1 MANKKNVETNKK
13 NTEIKNKKSNEI
25 EQKKP
30 TQKKKRRL
38 HSHLKVNIP
47 LFQSLM
53 MILPSLAKHAAAE
66 SIDNSSDAADQ
77 VTANNVTEKDV
88 TDDHSKADSSAVAL
102 QEAQTS
108 DSDVNSTLSAS
119 HAAHGSSSHLVP
131 SHHLSTLSHPQ
142 VHYIPSVS
150 MPTIS
155 SGSNGQPTHS
165 NAPTTPALPV
175 TFMPEVIKG
184 TYGELHVDAN
194 GQYTFVLNPN
204 SPQYILLN
212 QHQPGTDHFALHLS
226 NGSSIIVQIPV
237 TGKQDT
243 PSISGDL
250 TGVVTEDHNIDSQ
263 GLLHANGKIDVID
276 PDQNES
282 SVTPEVISGKYGSL
296 TIDADGH
303 WQYQVDNSLS
313 NVQALT
319 AATSL
324 HESFTIHTKDGTP
337 QTIDMTIGGNDDN
350 AVITGVD
357 AGTLTEDLTTQV
369 QGQLSVTDS
378 DLGEDHF
385 QASQVTSNFGTLSI
399 TKDGAWTYNL
409 DNNNPVV
416 QRLGQGS
423 TATDIVTVHSADGTA
438 HQVTVTI
445 NGTNDH
451 AVITSST
458 ANSPSS
464 FFAIGTSNGS
474 SQVTEDKNLTVSGQ
488 LNITDIDSKEA
499 HFSNSD
505 LKGTLGTL
513 HLKDN
518 GDWTYDLDNKNPQVQ
533 ALGQGS
539 ATTDII
545 TIHSA
550 DGTPHQI
557 AITVN
562 GTNDKA
568 VISGTSAGVV
578 TEESQLQTSGTLA
591 VTDVDT
597 GEAHFATS
605 STGSTDIAGSFGML
619 HLTDSGAWTYV
630 LDNKNP
636 NVQALG
642 KGATATDTIT
652 VHSADGTPHQVTI
665 TVNGTNDTATVSS
678 ATVAIDETDKAV
690 TTSGTLTSTDV
701 DNPDNTFTPD
711 SISGTNGD
719 LTIDTTGHWVFTANS
734 AFNQLN
740 VGDKVEET
748 FTVSSV
754 DGTPS
759 TIKVTINGTNDT
771 ATVSSATVAID
782 ETDKAVTT
790 SGTLTSIDVDN
801 PDNAFTPDSI
811 VGSNGDLTIDA
822 NGHWVFTANSAF
834 NQLNVGDKV
843 EETFTVSSIDGT
855 PSTIKI
861 TINGTNDKAVISGTS
876 AGAVT
881 EESQLQTSGSLTVTD
896 VDAGQ
901 AHFSNTDIAGTL
913 GTLHL
918 TNSGTW
924 TYDLDNTNPTVQAL
938 GKGTTATDT
947 ITVHSA
953 DGTPHQITIT
963 VNGTN
968 DKAIIGGTNSGAVT
982 EESQLQTS
990 GTLTVTDVDTGEAHF
1005 SNTDIAGTLGTLH
1018 LTDNG
1023 TWTYDLDN
1031 TNPQV
1036 QALGKGATATDT
1048 ITVHSADG
1056 TPHQVTITVNGTNDT
1071 AVIGGTSAGAVT
1083 EETQLQTSGTLTVTD
1098 TDTGEAHFAN
1108 TDIQGTL
1115 GTLHLTDNGAWT
1127 YDLDNTNP
1135 AVQALGNGATATD
1148 TITVHSADGT
1158 PHQVTITVNG
1168 TNDNAVVG
1176 GVDTASV
1183 TEKAAGDN
1191 MSPDHAQSG
1200 MATLRVSTLN
1210 ANGHLSVI
1218 DPDSGQ
1224 SGFADNN
1231 VGYNYHGT
1239 YGDLILNPNGDWDY
1253 YADAGSLSHIGGRPT
1268 TRGSAIDKLGEG
1280 ETLTDTITVH
1290 TKDGTPHNIVITI
1303 NGSNDRPYCSSEVQL
1318 NAGTED
1324 TRQTITA
1331 AQLLQNSIDVDKNDS
1346 GLLTVANLHP
1356 DHGSILDNQ
1365 NGTYT
1370 FTPEKDYNGKV
1381 HFTYD
1386 VKDAHGGVTHTGAT
1400 SSLSAVADKAVISGS
1415 DTGTIIEDHNVG
1427 HSSLQPVVA
1436 SGLLSVTDPDAG
1448 QDHFQVNLL
1457 LGEQAIHD
1465 PFGGFLRI
1473 TPSGAWGYEVANSRL
1488 QSLAEGE
1495 VEKVVYRVYS
1505 ADHTAHDITITVT
1518 GTNDQ
1523 PTITATTLAH
1533 GTEDTHYQI
1542 QASQFGFSDIDTG
1555 DTLHSI
1561 AITDL
1566 PSATQ
1571 GKFVLDGHDVTTG
1584 QHIPTADISK
1594 LQFVP
1599 AQDFNGDVQFK
1610 YTVNDGHTDS
1620 AEATNTLHIDAVG
1633 DKAVISGVDT
1643 GDVYENRNPDM
1654 SPDFAQSG
1662 MAHLTNSMIHVE
1674 GQLTIIDPDTGENS
1688 FDSKG
1693 IGYTYHGKYGHLILN
1708 TDGKWFYGVATGT
1721 ADVNGGL
1728 TTNVGSTI
1736 DQLGANETLTDTITI
1751 QSKDGTTHDIVI
1763 TIHGDND
1770 RPYCSSEVQLN
1781 SGKEDLAQTITAT
1794 ELLANTIDVDS
1805 NDLGKLTVANLHAD
1819 HGSILD
1825 NQDGTYTFTPTKDY
1839 NGPIHFSYDVT
1850 DAHGGTTHTGAS
1862 TTLTATPDG
1871 AIISEVTTDHVT
1883 EDGSHSSHNAG
1894 VTTELANG
1902 RLQVVDPDSGENK
1915 FQYSQFGE
1923 SAVHDPFGGMLR
1935 IDSMGNWGYSVN
1947 NAKLQHL
1954 AQGQTET
1961 VIYRVH
1967 SYDGTA
1973 YELHIDVVG
1982 TNDAPTV
1989 TQVALSNGTE
1999 DTHYQMQA
2007 SQFGFTD
2014 VDSGD
2019 TLHSVAITDLP
2030 TATQGKFVL
2039 DGHDVTAGQ
2048 HIPTADISKLQFVP
2062 AQDFNGDVQF
2072 KYTVNDGHD
2081 DSQEATNTLHID
2093 AVGDTAVITG
2103 TTTGDVDE
2111 GHGTYHDR
2119 SPNYAQLG
2127 MAKLTNDPLYTDGK
2141 LEIIDPDTGE
2151 AQFDTKGIG
2160 YSYHG
2165 TYGQLILNADG
2176 NWHYKVTV
2184 GSNQQN
2190 VATKI
2195 DQLGDGQELTDT
2207 ITIYSKDGTAQDI
2220 VITIHGDNDRPYISS
2235 EVTLSTG
2242 TEDTALTFTK
2252 ADLLANTVD
2261 VDAND
2266 AGKLSIENLLVD
2278 HGSVVDN
2285 KDGTYTFTPT
2295 KDYNG
2300 QVHFSYDVTDAHGG
2314 TTHTGA
2320 NTSLAAVNDAATFA
2334 GDSSSIKEDTNI
2346 HHNAHITGSATIPDA
2361 LSCHGHL
2368 IVSDADGHGEA
2379 ALDLKGQ
2386 PKISL
2391 DGTYGHFDITST
2403 GTWVYKAD
2411 NKSTPIQDLDNGQTL
2426 TDSIEVTSKD
2436 GTKHS
2441 ITVTINGTTD
2451 VPTLHSLS
2459 DSGVQHSGPVEGNL
2473 LTGSGT
2479 DQGLSGAATDTD
2491 SNAHLVLQDIQIKD
2505 PVSGYVAVRP
2515 GQPHT
2520 MAGIGTLAIEANG
2533 HYTFTPEAGFTG
2545 KVPSMV
2551 YRVGDDGG
2559 NPIGDSS
2566 QNSLSIEVPPPLQ
2579 HAPTVTGQTVSTNED
2594 ITRTFTTSEFG
2605 YSDQDGDA
2613 LQFVTI
2619 SSLPSHGLLLLNG
2632 NAVTANQQI
2641 SKADLDAGHL
2651 TFTPSNNENGA
2662 NYAQFTFT
2670 ANDGHKNSAS
2680 ATMVVDVNAVN
2691 DAPIVGSSFISSLE
2705 DKPHAFTTADFKYS
2719 DIDGDALNHIT
2730 ITNVAH
2736 GVLSLN
2742 GTTVNVGDNVS
2753 ASDVSSL
2760 IFTPTHN
2767 YFSSGVSGLGAVQFT
2782 ANDGHLDSKEGSILI
2797 NIASVADPAT
2807 FSGDST
2813 GVAKEDITLQ
2823 ASGTLTASDPDGTAG
2838 FTAVQG
2844 GAGIAGSK
2852 GYGHAHIDVNGHWT
2866 YDLDNNHPIVQQLG
2880 EGQTDTETI
2889 TVQSA
2894 DGTHHDIVVTITGT
2908 NDAPIL
2914 GVNQTSSTTGT
2925 LTETDVDVTDSHTF
2939 SVVSSAGQ
2947 FGSLSVDPNTGDYVY
2962 TPNTSI
2968 TGMSYS
2974 SATNSYHG
2982 VDVFEVKVSDGHTED
2997 SKFITFDASGH
3008 VTMSPTGG
3016 LVISTTVPQQP
3027 TVTTTL
3033 PTMQMVTNVAP
3044 ANSVT
3049 LDLASTSDSGS
3060 SNTDNLTN
3068 DTTPT
3073 ITGHTDIPFSK
3084 VTIYDG
3090 STPVGH
3096 AVSDASG
3103 QYNVVVSCL
3112 PNGDHN
3118 LSAKALAPSSTLPAT
3133 SPALSVHVDTDIAPL
3148 QVSLTHDTG
3157 RSTSDLITSDG
3168 ALTISGQ
3175 ETGATIE
3182 YSVDGGH
3189 TWSNTF
3195 TPQTGSNTVEVRQTD
3210 TAGNISTS
3218 SSLTFTLDNTA
3229 TAPSV
3234 SLTSDSGGSSSDK
3247 LTNVGD
3253 LNIGGIEQGA
3263 TVEYS
3268 IDNGVHW
3275 STQFTPAEGQNNVQV
3290 RQTDVAGNVSPSTSL
3305 SYTLDTQ
3312 IDIRVNSAHADQHG
3326 QGMMVQVYLPK
3337 DSEVTLLEITSD
3349 GGGAPLLVDLKTV
3362 QRQGTGTSVSHPDHQ
3377 YQEFVG
3383 IDLSSLPDGNLSIRV
3398 AGTDTAGNTVTAQSS
3413 ASSNYVLD
3421 TTASAS
3427 DDSNTAIEDS
3437 TIPVSGNL
3445 LSNDADAATVTTTG
3459 DIQGTYGLFHLNKD
3473 GSYTYTLDNQ
3483 LSTIQQL
3490 NSTSTPLVD
3499 SITYTA
3505 SDSHGNLTT
3514 AHLAISIQG
3523 TDDNHPPAVTG
3534 QTLSTNEDN
3543 SKTFTTS
3550 EFGYSDQDGDA
3561 LQFVTI
3567 NSIPSHGLLLL
3578 NGKAVIANQQ
3588 ISKAELDAGHLTFTP
3603 INNENAANYAQFT
3616 FTANDGHQN
3625 SASAT
3630 MILNVNAVND
3640 APIVGSSFISSLED
3654 KPHAFT
3660 AADFKYSD
3668 IDGDAL
3674 NHITITNVAH
3684 GVLTLNGATVNVGD
3698 DVSASD
3704 ISSLIF
3710 TPTHNYF
3717 SSNTNGLGAVQFTA
3731 NDGHIDSKEGS
3742 IFINIADVADPAT
3755 FGGDSTG
3762 AAQEDTTLQ
3771 ASGTLTASDPDGTAG
3786 FIAVQGGVG
3795 IVGSKGYGHA
3805 HIDSNGHWTYD
3816 LYNKHP
3822 IVQQL
3827 GQGQT
3832 DTETITIQSAD
3843 GTQHDIVITITG
3855 TNDLPTV
3862 SEKPQAGHIIGQH
3875 SVDED
3880 SNLNPAGQ
3888 LIINDVDGDTTSV
3901 ALDPTH
3907 SAAYGHVVFDAHSG
3921 TWVYHL
3927 DNSNPTVNALN
3938 DNDTLHDKFTL
3949 LVDDGHGQKVPQEIT
3964 MTINGHTDPVPYAPP
3979 TISVTVD
3986 TRNAHH
3992 VTAGITPSTLQ
4003 AYAHSIR
4010 AHATTVSG
4018 SHEIKGHGHSDIII
4032 VSGRLHEEAELE
4044 GGNDILFLGGRLTD
4058 KEIEGGHGSDTLI
4071 LGAYN
4076 RNNAPRLH
4084 DHGEKISDGR
4094 EEMELESIENII
4106 LGDGT
4111 VLKGHL
4117 PANFPLVT
4125 HDHYEV
4131 PVNIQAHLSSG
4142 DESVSSIRLTHLQQ
4156 GLTLQSNGH
4165 NINANHDGSYTVPA
4179 NGHLVVVSDHPMNN
4193 GHHYFETEV
4202 TTHNSVTGVTA
4213 VTTEDLQGHLQS
4225 HLNPPPPP
4233 PPPVQ
4238 HDEPD
4243 SPLTFEASV
4252 TIVDDSNTQNEQQHV
4267 GVTDSQHHDVSHHG
4281 AAAYLDALG
4290 ITPDATST
4298 TVHEQPAD
4306 MDIVLAQV
4314 DHPDATTHDQAHL
4327 DMSDALEHH
4336 DANVNHNQ
4344 DDEHHHH
4351 NDVDGLPDIDPNS

>member
-1 MANKKNVETNKK
+1 MANKKNVEANKK
-13 NTEIKNKKSNEI
+13 NTEIKNKKSNKL

-88 TDDHSKADSSAVAL
+88 TDDHNKADSSAVAL

-108 DSDVNSTLSAS
+108 DNDVNSTLSAS
-119 HAAHGSSSHLVP
+119 HAARGSSSHLVP

-357 AGTLTEDLTTQV
+357 VGTLTEDLTTQV

-438 HQVTVTI
+438 HQVMVTI

-474 SQVTEDKNLTVSGQ
+474 SQVTEDKDLTVSGQ

-578 TEESQLQTSGTLA
+578 TEESQLQTSGILT

-597 GEAHFATS
+597 GEAHFS
-605 STGSTDIAGSFGML
+605 NTDIVGSFGTL
-619 HLTDSGAWTYV
+619 HLTDTGSWTYD
-630 LDNKNP
+630 LDNTNP

-719 LTIDTTGHWVFTANS
+719 LTIDANGHWMFTANS

-754 DGTPS
+754 DGTAS
-759 TIKVTINGTNDT
+759 TIKV
-771 ATVSSATVAID
+771 
-782 ETDKAVTT
+782 
-790 SGTLTSIDVDN
+790 
-801 PDNAFTPDSI
+801 
-811 VGSNGDLTIDA
+811 
-822 NGHWVFTANSAF
+822 
-834 NQLNVGDKV
+834 
-843 EETFTVSSIDGT
+843 
-855 PSTIKI
+855 
-861 TINGTNDKAVISGTS
+861 TINGTNDKAVISGTT

-947 ITVHSA
+947 ITVHSADGTPHQITITVNGTNDKAIIGGTNSGAVTEESQLQTSGTLTVTDVDTGEAHFSNADIAGTLGTLHLTDTGTWTYDLDNTNPQVQALGKGATATDTITVNSA

-1083 EETQLQTSGTLTVTD
+1083 EETQLQTTGTLTITD
-1098 TDTGEAHFAN
+1098 TDSGEAHFAN
-1108 TDIQGTL
+1108 TDIQGSL

-1148 TITVHSADGT
+1148 TITVHSVDGT
-1158 PHQVTITVNG
+1158 PHQITITVNG
-1168 TNDNAVVG
+1168 TNDAAVVG

-1239 YGDLILNPNGDWDY
+1239 YGDLILNPNGDWNY
-1253 YADAGSLSHIGGRPT
+1253 YADAGSLTHIGGRPT

-1533 GTEDTHYQI
+1533 GTEDTHYQM
-1542 QASQFGFSDIDTG
+1542 QSSQFGFNDIDTG

-1566 PSATQ
+1566 PPATQ
-1571 GKFVLDGHDVTTG
+1571 GKFVLDGHDVTAG

-1620 AEATNTLHIDAVG
+1620 AEATNTFHIDAVG

-1693 IGYTYHGKYGHLILN
+1693 IGYTYHGNYGHLILN

-1805 NDLGKLTVANLHAD
+1805 NDLGKLT
-1819 HGSILD
+1819 
-1825 NQDGTYTFTPTKDY
+1825 
-1839 NGPIHFSYDVT
+1839 
-1850 DAHGGTTHTGAS
+1850 
-1862 TTLTATPDG
+1862 
-1871 AIISEVTTDHVT
+1871 
-1883 EDGSHSSHNAG
+1883 
-1894 VTTELANG
+1894 
-1902 RLQVVDPDSGENK
+1902 
-1915 FQYSQFGE
+1915 
-1923 SAVHDPFGGMLR
+1923 
-1935 IDSMGNWGYSVN
+1935 
-1947 NAKLQHL
+1947 
-1954 AQGQTET
+1954 
-1961 VIYRVH
+1961 
-1967 SYDGTA
+1967 
-1973 YELHIDVVG
+1973 
-1982 TNDAPTV
+1982 
-1989 TQVALSNGTE
+1989 
-1999 DTHYQMQA
+1999 
-2007 SQFGFTD
+2007 
-2014 VDSGD
+2014 
-2019 TLHSVAITDLP
+2019 
-2030 TATQGKFVL
+2030 
-2039 DGHDVTAGQ
+2039 
-2048 HIPTADISKLQFVP
+2048 
-2062 AQDFNGDVQF
+2062 
-2072 KYTVNDGHD
+2072 
-2081 DSQEATNTLHID
+2081 
-2093 AVGDTAVITG
+2093 
-2103 TTTGDVDE
+2103 
-2111 GHGTYHDR
+2111 
-2119 SPNYAQLG
+2119 
-2127 MAKLTNDPLYTDGK
+2127 
-2141 LEIIDPDTGE
+2141 
-2151 AQFDTKGIG
+2151 
-2160 YSYHG
+2160 
-2165 TYGQLILNADG
+2165 
-2176 NWHYKVTV
+2176 
-2184 GSNQQN
+2184 
-2190 VATKI
+2190 
-2195 DQLGDGQELTDT
+2195 
-2207 ITIYSKDGTAQDI
+2207 
-2220 VITIHGDNDRPYISS
+2220 
-2235 EVTLSTG
+2235 
-2242 TEDTALTFTK
+2242 
-2252 ADLLANTVD
+2252 
-2261 VDAND
+2261 
-2266 AGKLSIENLLVD
+2266 
-2278 HGSVVDN
+2278 
-2285 KDGTYTFTPT
+2285 
-2295 KDYNG
+2295 
-2300 QVHFSYDVTDAHGG
+2300 
-2314 TTHTGA
+2314 
-2320 NTSLAAVNDAATFA
+2320 
-2334 GDSSSIKEDTNI
+2334 
-2346 HHNAHITGSATIPDA
+2346 
-2361 LSCHGHL
+2361 
-2368 IVSDADGHGEA
+2368 
-2379 ALDLKGQ
+2379 
-2386 PKISL
+2386 
-2391 DGTYGHFDITST
+2391 
-2403 GTWVYKAD
+2403 
-2411 NKSTPIQDLDNGQTL
+2411 
-2426 TDSIEVTSKD
+2426 
-2436 GTKHS
+2436 
-2441 ITVTINGTTD
+2441 
-2451 VPTLHSLS
+2451 
-2459 DSGVQHSGPVEGNL
+2459 
-2473 LTGSGT
+2473 
-2479 DQGLSGAATDTD
+2479 
-2491 SNAHLVLQDIQIKD
+2491 
-2505 PVSGYVAVRP
+2505 
-2515 GQPHT
+2515 
-2520 MAGIGTLAIEANG
+2520 
-2533 HYTFTPEAGFTG
+2533 
-2545 KVPSMV
+2545 
-2551 YRVGDDGG
+2551 
-2559 NPIGDSS
+2559 
-2566 QNSLSIEVPPPLQ
+2566 
-2579 HAPTVTGQTVSTNED
+2579 
-2594 ITRTFTTSEFG
+2594 
-2605 YSDQDGDA
+2605 
-2613 LQFVTI
+2613 
-2619 SSLPSHGLLLLNG
+2619 
-2632 NAVTANQQI
+2632 
-2641 SKADLDAGHL
+2641 
-2651 TFTPSNNENGA
+2651 
-2662 NYAQFTFT
+2662 
-2670 ANDGHKNSAS
+2670 
-2680 ATMVVDVNAVN
+2680 
-2691 DAPIVGSSFISSLE
+2691 
-2705 DKPHAFTTADFKYS
+2705 
-2719 DIDGDALNHIT
+2719 
-2730 ITNVAH
+2730 
-2736 GVLSLN
+2736 
-2742 GTTVNVGDNVS
+2742 
-2753 ASDVSSL
+2753 
-2760 IFTPTHN
+2760 
-2767 YFSSGVSGLGAVQFT
+2767 
-2782 ANDGHLDSKEGSILI
+2782 
-2797 NIASVADPAT
+2797 
-2807 FSGDST
+2807 
-2813 GVAKEDITLQ
+2813 
-2823 ASGTLTASDPDGTAG
+2823 
-2838 FTAVQG
+2838 
-2844 GAGIAGSK
+2844 
-2852 GYGHAHIDVNGHWT
+2852 
-2866 YDLDNNHPIVQQLG
+2866 
-2880 EGQTDTETI
+2880 
-2889 TVQSA
+2889 
-2894 DGTHHDIVVTITGT
+2894 
-2908 NDAPIL
+2908 
-2914 GVNQTSSTTGT
+2914 
-2925 LTETDVDVTDSHTF
+2925 
-2939 SVVSSAGQ
+2939 
-2947 FGSLSVDPNTGDYVY
+2947 
-2962 TPNTSI
+2962 
-2968 TGMSYS
+2968 
-2974 SATNSYHG
+2974 
-2982 VDVFEVKVSDGHTED
+2982 
-2997 SKFITFDASGH
+2997 
-3008 VTMSPTGG
+3008 
-3016 LVISTTVPQQP
+3016 
-3027 TVTTTL
+3027 
-3033 PTMQMVTNVAP
+3033 
-3044 ANSVT
+3044 
-3049 LDLASTSDSGS
+3049 
-3060 SNTDNLTN
+3060 
-3068 DTTPT
+3068 
-3073 ITGHTDIPFSK
+3073 
-3084 VTIYDG
+3084 
-3090 STPVGH
+3090 
-3096 AVSDASG
+3096 
-3103 QYNVVVSCL
+3103 
-3112 PNGDHN
+3112 
-3118 LSAKALAPSSTLPAT
+3118 
-3133 SPALSVHVDTDIAPL
+3133 
-3148 QVSLTHDTG
+3148 
-3157 RSTSDLITSDG
+3157 
-3168 ALTISGQ
+3168 
-3175 ETGATIE
+3175 
-3182 YSVDGGH
+3182 
-3189 TWSNTF
+3189 
-3195 TPQTGSNTVEVRQTD
+3195 
-3210 TAGNISTS
+3210 
-3218 SSLTFTLDNTA
+3218 
-3229 TAPSV
+3229 
-3234 SLTSDSGGSSSDK
+3234 
-3247 LTNVGD
+3247 
-3253 LNIGGIEQGA
+3253 
-3263 TVEYS
+3263 
-3268 IDNGVHW
+3268 
-3275 STQFTPAEGQNNVQV
+3275 
-3290 RQTDVAGNVSPSTSL
+3290 
-3305 SYTLDTQ
+3305 
-3312 IDIRVNSAHADQHG
+3312 
-3326 QGMMVQVYLPK
+3326 
-3337 DSEVTLLEITSD
+3337 
-3349 GGGAPLLVDLKTV
+3349 
-3362 QRQGTGTSVSHPDHQ
+3362 
-3377 YQEFVG
+3377 
-3383 IDLSSLPDGNLSIRV
+3383 
-3398 AGTDTAGNTVTAQSS
+3398 
-3413 ASSNYVLD
+3413 
-3421 TTASAS
+3421 
-3427 DDSNTAIEDS
+3427 
-3437 TIPVSGNL
+3437 
-3445 LSNDADAATVTTTG
+3445 
-3459 DIQGTYGLFHLNKD
+3459 
-3473 GSYTYTLDNQ
+3473 
-3483 LSTIQQL
+3483 
-3490 NSTSTPLVD
+3490 
-3499 SITYTA
+3499 
-3505 SDSHGNLTT
+3505 
-3514 AHLAISIQG
+3514 
-3523 TDDNHPPAVTG
+3523 
-3534 QTLSTNEDN
+3534 
-3543 SKTFTTS
+3543 
-3550 EFGYSDQDGDA
+3550 
-3561 LQFVTI
+3561 
-3567 NSIPSHGLLLL
+3567 
-3578 NGKAVIANQQ
+3578 
-3588 ISKAELDAGHLTFTP
+3588 
-3603 INNENAANYAQFT
+3603 
-3616 FTANDGHQN
+3616 
-3625 SASAT
+3625 
-3630 MILNVNAVND
+3630 
-3640 APIVGSSFISSLED
+3640 
-3654 KPHAFT
+3654 
-3660 AADFKYSD
+3660 
-3668 IDGDAL
+3668 
-3674 NHITITNVAH
+3674 
-3684 GVLTLNGATVNVGD
+3684 
-3698 DVSASD
+3698 
-3704 ISSLIF
+3704 
-3710 TPTHNYF
+3710 
-3717 SSNTNGLGAVQFTA
+3717 
-3731 NDGHIDSKEGS
+3731 
-3742 IFINIADVADPAT
+3742 
-3755 FGGDSTG
+3755 
-3762 AAQEDTTLQ
+3762 
-3771 ASGTLTASDPDGTAG
+3771 
-3786 FIAVQGGVG
+3786 
-3795 IVGSKGYGHA
+3795 
-3805 HIDSNGHWTYD
+3805 
-3816 LYNKHP
+3816 
-3822 IVQQL
+3822 
-3827 GQGQT
+3827 
-3832 DTETITIQSAD
+3832 
-3843 GTQHDIVITITG
+3843 
-3855 TNDLPTV
+3855 
-3862 SEKPQAGHIIGQH
+3862 
-3875 SVDED
+3875 
-3880 SNLNPAGQ
+3880 
-3888 LIINDVDGDTTSV
+3888 
-3901 ALDPTH
+3901 
-3907 SAAYGHVVFDAHSG
+3907 
-3921 TWVYHL
+3921 
-3927 DNSNPTVNALN
+3927 
-3938 DNDTLHDKFTL
+3938 
-3949 LVDDGHGQKVPQEIT
+3949 
-3964 MTINGHTDPVPYAPP
+3964 
-3979 TISVTVD
+3979 
-3986 TRNAHH
+3986 
-3992 VTAGITPSTLQ
+3992 
-4003 AYAHSIR
+4003 
-4010 AHATTVSG
+4010 
-4018 SHEIKGHGHSDIII
+4018 
-4032 VSGRLHEEAELE
+4032 
-4044 GGNDILFLGGRLTD
+4044 
-4058 KEIEGGHGSDTLI
+4058 
-4071 LGAYN
+4071 
-4076 RNNAPRLH
+4076 
-4084 DHGEKISDGR
+4084 
-4094 EEMELESIENII
+4094 
-4106 LGDGT
+4106 
-4111 VLKGHL
+4111 
-4117 PANFPLVT
+4117 
-4125 HDHYEV
+4125 
-4131 PVNIQAHLSSG
+4131 
-4142 DESVSSIRLTHLQQ
+4142 
-4156 GLTLQSNGH
+4156 
-4165 NINANHDGSYTVPA
+4165 
-4179 NGHLVVVSDHPMNN
+4179 
-4193 GHHYFETEV
+4193 
-4202 TTHNSVTGVTA
+4202 
-4213 VTTEDLQGHLQS
+4213 
-4225 HLNPPPPP
+4225 
-4233 PPPVQ
+4233 
-4238 HDEPD
+4238 
-4243 SPLTFEASV
+4243 
-4252 TIVDDSNTQNEQQHV
+4252 
-4267 GVTDSQHHDVSHHG
+4267 
-4281 AAAYLDALG
+4281 
-4290 ITPDATST
+4290 
-4298 TVHEQPAD
+4298 
-4306 MDIVLAQV
+4306 
-4314 DHPDATTHDQAHL
+4314 
-4327 DMSDALEHH
+4327 
-4336 DANVNHNQ
+4336 
-4344 DDEHHHH
+4344 
-4351 NDVDGLPDIDPNS
+4351 

>member
-1 MANKKNVETNKK
+1 MANKKNVEANKK
-13 NTEIKNKKSNEI
+13 NTEIKNKKSNKL

-88 TDDHSKADSSAVAL
+88 TGDHNKADSSAVAL

-155 SGSNGQPTHS
+155 SGSNGQPIHS

-399 TKDGAWTYNL
+399 TKDGAWTYSL

-438 HQVTVTI
+438 HQVMVTI

-474 SQVTEDKNLTVSGQ
+474 SQVTEDKDLTVSGQ

-568 VISGTSAGVV
+568 VISGTSAGAV
-578 TEESQLQTSGTLA
+578 TEESQLQTSGILT

-605 STGSTDIAGSFGML
+605 STGSTDIAGSFGTL
-619 HLTDSGAWTYV
+619 HLTDTGSWTYD
-630 LDNKNP
+630 LDNTNP
-636 NVQALG
+636 TVQALG
-642 KGATATDTIT
+642 KGSTATDTIT

-665 TVNGTNDTATVSS
+665 TVNGTNDAATVSS
-678 ATVAIDETDKAV
+678 ATVAIYETDKAV

-711 SISGTNGD
+711 SLTGT
-719 LTIDTTGHWVFTANS
+719 
-734 AFNQLN
+734 
-740 VGDKVEET
+740 
-748 FTVSSV
+748 
-754 DGTPS
+754 
-759 TIKVTINGTNDT
+759 
-771 ATVSSATVAID
+771 
-782 ETDKAVTT
+782 
-790 SGTLTSIDVDN
+790 
-801 PDNAFTPDSI
+801 
-811 VGSNGDLTIDA
+811 NGDLTIDA
-822 NGHWVFTANSAF
+822 NGHWTFTANSAF

-1018 LTDNG
+1018 LTDTG

-1031 TNPQV
+1031 TNPQVQALGKGATATDTITVNSADGTPHQITITVNGTNDKAIFGGTNSGAVTEESQLQTSGTLTVTDVDTGEAHFSNTDIVGNMGTLHLTDSGSWTYALDNTNPNV

-1071 AVIGGTSAGAVT
+1071 AVIGGASAGAVT
-1083 EETQLQTSGTLTVTD
+1083 EETQLQTTGTLTITD
-1098 TDTGEAHFAN
+1098 TDSGEAHFAN
-1108 TDIQGTL
+1108 TDIQGSL

-1191 MSPDHAQSG
+1191 MSPDHAQPG

-1210 ANGHLSVI
+1210 ANGHLSVV

-1224 SGFADNN
+1224 SGFADN

-1239 YGDLILNPNGDWDY
+1239 YGDLILNPNGDWNY
-1253 YADAGSLSHIGGRPT
+1253 FADAGSLSHIGGRPT

-1533 GTEDTHYQI
+1533 GTEDTHYQM
-1542 QASQFGFSDIDTG
+1542 QSSQFGFSDIDTG

-1566 PSATQ
+1566 PPATQ
-1571 GKFVLDGHDVTTG
+1571 GKFVLDGHDVTAG

-1610 YTVNDGHTDS
+1610 YTVNDGHVDS
-1620 AEATNTLHIDAVG
+1620 QEATNTFHIDAVG

-1693 IGYTYHGKYGHLILN
+1693 IGYTYHGNYGHLILN

-1794 ELLANTIDVDS
+1794 ELLANTIDVDA
-1805 NDLGKLTVANLHAD
+1805 NDAGKLSIENLLVD
-1819 HGSILD
+1819 HGSVVD
-1825 NQDGTYTFTPTKDY
+1825 NKDGTYTFTPTKDY
-1839 NGPIHFSYDVT
+1839 NGQVHFSYDVT

-1947 NAKLQHL
+1947 NANLQHL

-2030 TATQGKFVL
+2030 PATQGKFVL

-2190 VATKI
+2190 IATKI

-2320 NTSLAAVNDAATFA
+2320 ITTLAAVNDAATFA

-2411 NKSTPIQDLDNGQTL
+2411 NKSTQIQDLDNGQTL

-2451 VPTLHSLS
+2451 DPVLHSLS

-2566 QNSLSIEVPPPLQ
+2566 QNSLSIEVTPPLQ

-2594 ITRTFTTSEFG
+2594 ITRTITTSEFG

-2742 GTTVNVGDNVS
+2742 GATVNVGDDVS

-2782 ANDGHLDSKEGSILI
+2782 ANDGQADSKEGSIFI
-2797 NIASVADPAT
+2797 NIANAADPAT
-2807 FSGDST
+2807 FGGDST
-2813 GVAKEDITLQ
+2813 GVAQEDMTLQ
-2823 ASGTLTASDPDGTAG
+2823 ASGTLTSSDPDGTTG
-2838 FTAVQG
+2838 FIAVQG
-2844 GAGIAGSK
+2844 GAGIVGSK
-2852 GYGHAHIDVNGHWT
+2852 GYGHAHIDSNGHWT
-2866 YDLDNNHPIVQQLG
+2866 YDLYNKHPIVQQLG

-2914 GVNQTSSTTGT
+2914 GVNQTSSTAGT

-2939 SVVSSAGQ
+2939 SIVSSTGQ

-2968 TGMSYS
+2968 TGMSYN

-3008 VTMSPTGG
+3008 VTMSPTGS
-3016 LVISTTVPQQP
+3016 LVTSTTVLHQP
-3027 TVTTTL
+3027 VVTTTQPTL
-3033 PTMQMVTNVAP
+3033 PSGTNVAP
-3044 ANSVT
+3044 TNTVT

-3068 DTTPT
+3068 DATPT
-3073 ITGHTDIPFSK
+3073 ITGHTDIPYSQ

-3090 STPVGH
+3090 SKPIGH
-3096 AVSDASG
+3096 AVSNASG
-3103 QYNVVVSCL
+3103 QYSVVVDSL
-3112 PNGDHN
+3112 TDGNHN
-3118 LSAKALAPSSTLPAT
+3118 LSAKALTPSSGLSTISSL
-3133 SPALSVHVDTDIAPL
+3133 LSVHIDTQVHVGIQTDPITADNVINAQESNSSIDI
-3148 QVSLTHDTG
+3148 
-3157 RSTSDLITSDG
+3157 
-3168 ALTISGQ
+3168 
-3175 ETGATIE
+3175 
-3182 YSVDGGH
+3182 
-3189 TWSNTF
+3189 
-3195 TPQTGSNTVEVRQTD
+3195 TGSVSGDYN
-3210 TAGNISTS
+3210 AGDIV
-3218 SSLTFTLDNTA
+3218 TLDVNGTQHTGVVDA
-3229 TAPSV
+3229 K
-3234 SLTSDSGGSSSDK
+3234 GH
-3247 LTNVGD
+3247 
-3253 LNIGGIEQGA
+3253 
-3263 TVEYS
+3263 YS
-3268 IDNGVHW
+3268 IAVPGSELIADADQKIEASV
-3275 STQFTPAEGQNNVQV
+3275 AV
-3290 RQTDVAGNVSPSTSL
+3290 TDSAG
-3305 SYTLDTQ
+3305 
-3312 IDIRVNSAHADQHG
+3312 NSAHATADVTYQVDTQVSVPTITFENAGADNLYSKAEIARGQANTITATVTPPGDAKIGEHLVVNGQDHVLDAHTLQHG
-3326 QGMMVQVYLPK
+3326 IQIEVHPGSNVQATMTDEHGNTAGSQGFAASAIPEPIIVRPPSGSHQV
-3337 DSEVTLLEITSD
+3337 SGTL
-3349 GGGAPLLVDLKTV
+3349 GVPPLL
-3362 QRQGTGTSVSHPDHQ
+3362 P
-3377 YQEFVG
+3377 
-3383 IDLSSLPDGNLSIRV
+3383 SLTPV
-3398 AGTDTAGNTVTAQSS
+3398 PTAQSGWRIHLPNGQYVTSHHGQYGTLTIDPQTGHLHYQEQAQVHTGPHGS
-3413 ASSNYVLD
+3413 ASGIGQHEDKFEVALQGSNQDEVVAHVNIQILSHGPGNSGKLTVGTEVID
-3421 TTASAS
+3421 M
-3427 DDSNTAIEDS
+3427 
-3437 TIPVSGNL
+3437 TI
-3445 LSNDADAATVTTTG
+3445 
-3459 DIQGTYGLFHLNKD
+3459 
-3473 GSYTYTLDNQ
+3473 
-3483 LSTIQQL
+3483 
-3490 NSTSTPLVD
+3490 TPLVH
-3499 SITYTA
+3499 T
-3505 SDSHGNLTT
+3505 SH
-3514 AHLAISIQG
+3514 
-3523 TDDNHPPAVTG
+3523 PA
-3534 QTLSTNEDN
+3534 
-3543 SKTFTTS
+3543 
-3550 EFGYSDQDGDA
+3550 
-3561 LQFVTI
+3561 
-3567 NSIPSHGLLLL
+3567 
-3578 NGKAVIANQQ
+3578 
-3588 ISKAELDAGHLTFTP
+3588 
-3603 INNENAANYAQFT
+3603 
-3616 FTANDGHQN
+3616 
-3625 SASAT
+3625 
-3630 MILNVNAVND
+3630 
-3640 APIVGSSFISSLED
+3640 
-3654 KPHAFT
+3654 
-3660 AADFKYSD
+3660 
-3668 IDGDAL
+3668 
-3674 NHITITNVAH
+3674 
-3684 GVLTLNGATVNVGD
+3684 
-3698 DVSASD
+3698 
-3704 ISSLIF
+3704 
-3710 TPTHNYF
+3710 
-3717 SSNTNGLGAVQFTA
+3717 
-3731 NDGHIDSKEGS
+3731 
-3742 IFINIADVADPAT
+3742 
-3755 FGGDSTG
+3755 
-3762 AAQEDTTLQ
+3762 
-3771 ASGTLTASDPDGTAG
+3771 
-3786 FIAVQGGVG
+3786 
-3795 IVGSKGYGHA
+3795 
-3805 HIDSNGHWTYD
+3805 
-3816 LYNKHP
+3816 
-3822 IVQQL
+3822 
-3827 GQGQT
+3827 
-3832 DTETITIQSAD
+3832 
-3843 GTQHDIVITITG
+3843 
-3855 TNDLPTV
+3855 
-3862 SEKPQAGHIIGQH
+3862 
-3875 SVDED
+3875 
-3880 SNLNPAGQ
+3880 
-3888 LIINDVDGDTTSV
+3888 
-3901 ALDPTH
+3901 
-3907 SAAYGHVVFDAHSG
+3907 
-3921 TWVYHL
+3921 
-3927 DNSNPTVNALN
+3927 
-3938 DNDTLHDKFTL
+3938 
-3949 LVDDGHGQKVPQEIT
+3949 
-3964 MTINGHTDPVPYAPP
+3964 
-3979 TISVTVD
+3979 
-3986 TRNAHH
+3986 
-3992 VTAGITPSTLQ
+3992 
-4003 AYAHSIR
+4003 
-4010 AHATTVSG
+4010 
-4018 SHEIKGHGHSDIII
+4018 
-4032 VSGRLHEEAELE
+4032 
-4044 GGNDILFLGGRLTD
+4044 
-4058 KEIEGGHGSDTLI
+4058 
-4071 LGAYN
+4071 
-4076 RNNAPRLH
+4076 
-4084 DHGEKISDGR
+4084 
-4094 EEMELESIENII
+4094 
-4106 LGDGT
+4106 
-4111 VLKGHL
+4111 
-4117 PANFPLVT
+4117 
-4125 HDHYEV
+4125 
-4131 PVNIQAHLSSG
+4131 
-4142 DESVSSIRLTHLQQ
+4142 
-4156 GLTLQSNGH
+4156 
-4165 NINANHDGSYTVPA
+4165 
-4179 NGHLVVVSDHPMNN
+4179 
-4193 GHHYFETEV
+4193 
-4202 TTHNSVTGVTA
+4202 
-4213 VTTEDLQGHLQS
+4213 
-4225 HLNPPPPP
+4225 PPP

-4243 SPLTFEASV
+4243 MASQADFTV
-4252 TIVDDSNTQNEQQHV
+4252 TLSDDSNLDLTQQTHQEPDQK
-4267 GVTDSQHHDVSHHG
+4267 SSHHG

-4290 ITPDATST
+4290 IKPDATST
-4298 TVHEQPAD
+4298 TVHDQPAD

-4314 DHPDATTHDQAHL
+4314 DQPDAATHDQAHL

-4336 DANVNHNQ
+4336 DANINHNQ

-4351 NDVDGLPDIDPNS
+4351 NDIDGLPDIDPNS

>member
-1 MANKKNVETNKK
+1 MANKKNVEANKK
-13 NTEIKNKKSNEI
+13 NTEIKNKKSNKL

-77 VTANNVTEKDV
+77 VTANNVTAKDSS
-88 TDDHSKADSSAVAL
+88 DHHGKTDSSAVTH

-212 QHQPGTDHFALHLS
+212 QHQSGTDHFALHLS
-226 NGSSIIVQIPV
+226 NGSSIIVQVPV

-243 PSISGDL
+243 PNISGDL

-399 TKDGAWTYNL
+399 TKDGAWTYSLN
-409 DNNNPVV
+409 NNNPVV

-438 HQVTVTI
+438 HQVMVTI

-474 SQVTEDKNLTVSGQ
+474 SQVTEDKDLTVSGQ

-619 HLTDSGAWTYV
+619 HLTDSGAWTYD
-630 LDNKNP
+630 LDNTNP
-636 NVQALG
+636 TVQALG
-642 KGATATDTIT
+642 KGSTATDTIT

-665 TVNGTNDTATVSS
+665 TVNGTNDAATVSS
-678 ATVAIDETDKAV
+678 ATVAIYETDKAV

-822 NGHWVFTANSAF
+822 NGHWVFIANSAF

-1083 EETQLQTSGTLTVTD
+1083 EETQLQTTGTLTITD
-1098 TDTGEAHFAN
+1098 TDSGEAHFAN
-1108 TDIQGTL
+1108 TDIQGSL

-1135 AVQALGNGATATD
+1135 IVQALGNGATATD

-1176 GVDTASV
+1176 GIDTASV

-1239 YGDLILNPNGDWDY
+1239 YGDLILNPNGDWNY

-1523 PTITATTLAH
+1523 PSITATTLAH
-1533 GTEDTHYQI
+1533 GTEDTHYQM

-1571 GKFVLDGHDVTTG
+1571 GKFVLDGHDVTAG

-1610 YTVNDGHTDS
+1610 YTVNDGHVDS
-1620 AEATNTLHIDAVG
+1620 QEATNTLHIDAIG

-1693 IGYTYHGKYGHLILN
+1693 IGYTYHGNYGHLILN

-1839 NGPIHFSYDVT
+1839 NGQVHFSYDVT

-1935 IDSMGNWGYSVN
+1935 IDSLGNWGYSVN
-1947 NAKLQHL
+1947 NANLQHL

-2030 TATQGKFVL
+2030 PATQGKFVL
-2039 DGHDVTAGQ
+2039 DGHDVT
-2048 HIPTADISKLQFVP
+2048 
-2062 AQDFNGDVQF
+2062 
-2072 KYTVNDGHD
+2072 
-2081 DSQEATNTLHID
+2081 
-2093 AVGDTAVITG
+2093 
-2103 TTTGDVDE
+2103 
-2111 GHGTYHDR
+2111 
-2119 SPNYAQLG
+2119 
-2127 MAKLTNDPLYTDGK
+2127 
-2141 LEIIDPDTGE
+2141 
-2151 AQFDTKGIG
+2151 
-2160 YSYHG
+2160 
-2165 TYGQLILNADG
+2165 
-2176 NWHYKVTV
+2176 
-2184 GSNQQN
+2184 
-2190 VATKI
+2190 
-2195 DQLGDGQELTDT
+2195 
-2207 ITIYSKDGTAQDI
+2207 
-2220 VITIHGDNDRPYISS
+2220 
-2235 EVTLSTG
+2235 
-2242 TEDTALTFTK
+2242 
-2252 ADLLANTVD
+2252 
-2261 VDAND
+2261 
-2266 AGKLSIENLLVD
+2266 
-2278 HGSVVDN
+2278 
-2285 KDGTYTFTPT
+2285 
-2295 KDYNG
+2295 
-2300 QVHFSYDVTDAHGG
+2300 
-2314 TTHTGA
+2314 
-2320 NTSLAAVNDAATFA
+2320 
-2334 GDSSSIKEDTNI
+2334 
-2346 HHNAHITGSATIPDA
+2346 
-2361 LSCHGHL
+2361 
-2368 IVSDADGHGEA
+2368 
-2379 ALDLKGQ
+2379 
-2386 PKISL
+2386 
-2391 DGTYGHFDITST
+2391 
-2403 GTWVYKAD
+2403 
-2411 NKSTPIQDLDNGQTL
+2411 
-2426 TDSIEVTSKD
+2426 
-2436 GTKHS
+2436 
-2441 ITVTINGTTD
+2441 
-2451 VPTLHSLS
+2451 
-2459 DSGVQHSGPVEGNL
+2459 
-2473 LTGSGT
+2473 
-2479 DQGLSGAATDTD
+2479 
-2491 SNAHLVLQDIQIKD
+2491 
-2505 PVSGYVAVRP
+2505 
-2515 GQPHT
+2515 
-2520 MAGIGTLAIEANG
+2520 
-2533 HYTFTPEAGFTG
+2533 
-2545 KVPSMV
+2545 
-2551 YRVGDDGG
+2551 
-2559 NPIGDSS
+2559 
-2566 QNSLSIEVPPPLQ
+2566 
-2579 HAPTVTGQTVSTNED
+2579 
-2594 ITRTFTTSEFG
+2594 
-2605 YSDQDGDA
+2605 
-2613 LQFVTI
+2613 
-2619 SSLPSHGLLLLNG
+2619 
-2632 NAVTANQQI
+2632 
-2641 SKADLDAGHL
+2641 
-2651 TFTPSNNENGA
+2651 
-2662 NYAQFTFT
+2662 
-2670 ANDGHKNSAS
+2670 
-2680 ATMVVDVNAVN
+2680 
-2691 DAPIVGSSFISSLE
+2691 
-2705 DKPHAFTTADFKYS
+2705 
-2719 DIDGDALNHIT
+2719 
-2730 ITNVAH
+2730 
-2736 GVLSLN
+2736 
-2742 GTTVNVGDNVS
+2742 
-2753 ASDVSSL
+2753 
-2760 IFTPTHN
+2760 
-2767 YFSSGVSGLGAVQFT
+2767 
-2782 ANDGHLDSKEGSILI
+2782 
-2797 NIASVADPAT
+2797 
-2807 FSGDST
+2807 
-2813 GVAKEDITLQ
+2813 
-2823 ASGTLTASDPDGTAG
+2823 
-2838 FTAVQG
+2838 
-2844 GAGIAGSK
+2844 
-2852 GYGHAHIDVNGHWT
+2852 
-2866 YDLDNNHPIVQQLG
+2866 
-2880 EGQTDTETI
+2880 
-2889 TVQSA
+2889 
-2894 DGTHHDIVVTITGT
+2894 
-2908 NDAPIL
+2908 
-2914 GVNQTSSTTGT
+2914 
-2925 LTETDVDVTDSHTF
+2925 
-2939 SVVSSAGQ
+2939 
-2947 FGSLSVDPNTGDYVY
+2947 
-2962 TPNTSI
+2962 
-2968 TGMSYS
+2968 
-2974 SATNSYHG
+2974 
-2982 VDVFEVKVSDGHTED
+2982 
-2997 SKFITFDASGH
+2997 
-3008 VTMSPTGG
+3008 
-3016 LVISTTVPQQP
+3016 
-3027 TVTTTL
+3027 
-3033 PTMQMVTNVAP
+3033 
-3044 ANSVT
+3044 
-3049 LDLASTSDSGS
+3049 
-3060 SNTDNLTN
+3060 
-3068 DTTPT
+3068 
-3073 ITGHTDIPFSK
+3073 
-3084 VTIYDG
+3084 
-3090 STPVGH
+3090 
-3096 AVSDASG
+3096 
-3103 QYNVVVSCL
+3103 
-3112 PNGDHN
+3112 
-3118 LSAKALAPSSTLPAT
+3118 
-3133 SPALSVHVDTDIAPL
+3133 
-3148 QVSLTHDTG
+3148 
-3157 RSTSDLITSDG
+3157 
-3168 ALTISGQ
+3168 
-3175 ETGATIE
+3175 
-3182 YSVDGGH
+3182 
-3189 TWSNTF
+3189 
-3195 TPQTGSNTVEVRQTD
+3195 
-3210 TAGNISTS
+3210 
-3218 SSLTFTLDNTA
+3218 
-3229 TAPSV
+3229 
-3234 SLTSDSGGSSSDK
+3234 
-3247 LTNVGD
+3247 
-3253 LNIGGIEQGA
+3253 
-3263 TVEYS
+3263 
-3268 IDNGVHW
+3268 
-3275 STQFTPAEGQNNVQV
+3275 
-3290 RQTDVAGNVSPSTSL
+3290 
-3305 SYTLDTQ
+3305 
-3312 IDIRVNSAHADQHG
+3312 
-3326 QGMMVQVYLPK
+3326 
-3337 DSEVTLLEITSD
+3337 
-3349 GGGAPLLVDLKTV
+3349 
-3362 QRQGTGTSVSHPDHQ
+3362 
-3377 YQEFVG
+3377 
-3383 IDLSSLPDGNLSIRV
+3383 
-3398 AGTDTAGNTVTAQSS
+3398 
-3413 ASSNYVLD
+3413 
-3421 TTASAS
+3421 
-3427 DDSNTAIEDS
+3427 
-3437 TIPVSGNL
+3437 
-3445 LSNDADAATVTTTG
+3445 
-3459 DIQGTYGLFHLNKD
+3459 
-3473 GSYTYTLDNQ
+3473 
-3483 LSTIQQL
+3483 
-3490 NSTSTPLVD
+3490 
-3499 SITYTA
+3499 
-3505 SDSHGNLTT
+3505 
-3514 AHLAISIQG
+3514 
-3523 TDDNHPPAVTG
+3523 
-3534 QTLSTNEDN
+3534 
-3543 SKTFTTS
+3543 
-3550 EFGYSDQDGDA
+3550 
-3561 LQFVTI
+3561 
-3567 NSIPSHGLLLL
+3567 
-3578 NGKAVIANQQ
+3578 
-3588 ISKAELDAGHLTFTP
+3588 
-3603 INNENAANYAQFT
+3603 
-3616 FTANDGHQN
+3616 
-3625 SASAT
+3625 
-3630 MILNVNAVND
+3630 
-3640 APIVGSSFISSLED
+3640 
-3654 KPHAFT
+3654 
-3660 AADFKYSD
+3660 
-3668 IDGDAL
+3668 
-3674 NHITITNVAH
+3674 
-3684 GVLTLNGATVNVGD
+3684 
-3698 DVSASD
+3698 
-3704 ISSLIF
+3704 
-3710 TPTHNYF
+3710 
-3717 SSNTNGLGAVQFTA
+3717 
-3731 NDGHIDSKEGS
+3731 
-3742 IFINIADVADPAT
+3742 
-3755 FGGDSTG
+3755 
-3762 AAQEDTTLQ
+3762 
-3771 ASGTLTASDPDGTAG
+3771 
-3786 FIAVQGGVG
+3786 
-3795 IVGSKGYGHA
+3795 
-3805 HIDSNGHWTYD
+3805 
-3816 LYNKHP
+3816 
-3822 IVQQL
+3822 
-3827 GQGQT
+3827 
-3832 DTETITIQSAD
+3832 
-3843 GTQHDIVITITG
+3843 
-3855 TNDLPTV
+3855 
-3862 SEKPQAGHIIGQH
+3862 
-3875 SVDED
+3875 
-3880 SNLNPAGQ
+3880 
-3888 LIINDVDGDTTSV
+3888 
-3901 ALDPTH
+3901 
-3907 SAAYGHVVFDAHSG
+3907 
-3921 TWVYHL
+3921 
-3927 DNSNPTVNALN
+3927 
-3938 DNDTLHDKFTL
+3938 
-3949 LVDDGHGQKVPQEIT
+3949 
-3964 MTINGHTDPVPYAPP
+3964 
-3979 TISVTVD
+3979 
-3986 TRNAHH
+3986 
-3992 VTAGITPSTLQ
+3992 
-4003 AYAHSIR
+4003 
-4010 AHATTVSG
+4010 
-4018 SHEIKGHGHSDIII
+4018 
-4032 VSGRLHEEAELE
+4032 
-4044 GGNDILFLGGRLTD
+4044 
-4058 KEIEGGHGSDTLI
+4058 
-4071 LGAYN
+4071 
-4076 RNNAPRLH
+4076 
-4084 DHGEKISDGR
+4084 
-4094 EEMELESIENII
+4094 
-4106 LGDGT
+4106 
-4111 VLKGHL
+4111 
-4117 PANFPLVT
+4117 
-4125 HDHYEV
+4125 
-4131 PVNIQAHLSSG
+4131 
-4142 DESVSSIRLTHLQQ
+4142 
-4156 GLTLQSNGH
+4156 
-4165 NINANHDGSYTVPA
+4165 
-4179 NGHLVVVSDHPMNN
+4179 
-4193 GHHYFETEV
+4193 
-4202 TTHNSVTGVTA
+4202 
-4213 VTTEDLQGHLQS
+4213 
-4225 HLNPPPPP
+4225 
-4233 PPPVQ
+4233 
-4238 HDEPD
+4238 
-4243 SPLTFEASV
+4243 
-4252 TIVDDSNTQNEQQHV
+4252 
-4267 GVTDSQHHDVSHHG
+4267 
-4281 AAAYLDALG
+4281 
-4290 ITPDATST
+4290 
-4298 TVHEQPAD
+4298 
-4306 MDIVLAQV
+4306 
-4314 DHPDATTHDQAHL
+4314 
-4327 DMSDALEHH
+4327 
-4336 DANVNHNQ
+4336 
-4344 DDEHHHH
+4344 
-4351 NDVDGLPDIDPNS
+4351 

>member
-1 MANKKNVETNKK
+1 MANKKNVEANKK
-13 NTEIKNKKSNEI
+13 NTEIKNKKSNKL

-77 VTANNVTEKDV
+77 VTANNVTAKDSS
-88 TDDHSKADSSAVAL
+88 DHHGKTDSSAVTH

-212 QHQPGTDHFALHLS
+212 QHQSGTDHFALHLS
-226 NGSSIIVQIPV
+226 NGSSIIVQVPV

-243 PSISGDL
+243 PNISGDL

-399 TKDGAWTYNL
+399 TKDGAWTYSLN
-409 DNNNPVV
+409 NNNPVV

-438 HQVTVTI
+438 HQVMVTI

-474 SQVTEDKNLTVSGQ
+474 SQVTEDKDLTVSGQ

-619 HLTDSGAWTYV
+619 HLTDSGAWTYD
-630 LDNKNP
+630 LDNTNP
-636 NVQALG
+636 TVQALG
-642 KGATATDTIT
+642 KGSTATDTIT

-665 TVNGTNDTATVSS
+665 TVNGTNDAATVSS
-678 ATVAIDETDKAV
+678 ATVAIYETDKAV

-822 NGHWVFTANSAF
+822 NGHWVFIANSAF

-1083 EETQLQTSGTLTVTD
+1083 EETQLQTTGTLTITD
-1098 TDTGEAHFAN
+1098 TDSGEAHFAN
-1108 TDIQGTL
+1108 TDIQGSL

-1135 AVQALGNGATATD
+1135 IVQALGNGATATD

-1176 GVDTASV
+1176 GIDTASV

-1239 YGDLILNPNGDWDY
+1239 YGDLILNPNGDWNY

-1523 PTITATTLAH
+1523 PSITATTLAH
-1533 GTEDTHYQI
+1533 GTEDTHYQM

-1571 GKFVLDGHDVTTG
+1571 GKFVLDGHDV
-1584 QHIPTADISK
+1584 
-1594 LQFVP
+1594 
-1599 AQDFNGDVQFK
+1599 
-1610 YTVNDGHTDS
+1610 
-1620 AEATNTLHIDAVG
+1620 
-1633 DKAVISGVDT
+1633 
-1643 GDVYENRNPDM
+1643 
-1654 SPDFAQSG
+1654 
-1662 MAHLTNSMIHVE
+1662 
-1674 GQLTIIDPDTGENS
+1674 
-1688 FDSKG
+1688 
-1693 IGYTYHGKYGHLILN
+1693 
-1708 TDGKWFYGVATGT
+1708 
-1721 ADVNGGL
+1721 
-1728 TTNVGSTI
+1728 
-1736 DQLGANETLTDTITI
+1736 
-1751 QSKDGTTHDIVI
+1751 
-1763 TIHGDND
+1763 
-1770 RPYCSSEVQLN
+1770 
-1781 SGKEDLAQTITAT
+1781 
-1794 ELLANTIDVDS
+1794 
-1805 NDLGKLTVANLHAD
+1805 
-1819 HGSILD
+1819 
-1825 NQDGTYTFTPTKDY
+1825 
-1839 NGPIHFSYDVT
+1839 
-1850 DAHGGTTHTGAS
+1850 
-1862 TTLTATPDG
+1862 
-1871 AIISEVTTDHVT
+1871 
-1883 EDGSHSSHNAG
+1883 
-1894 VTTELANG
+1894 
-1902 RLQVVDPDSGENK
+1902 
-1915 FQYSQFGE
+1915 
-1923 SAVHDPFGGMLR
+1923 
-1935 IDSMGNWGYSVN
+1935 
-1947 NAKLQHL
+1947 
-1954 AQGQTET
+1954 
-1961 VIYRVH
+1961 
-1967 SYDGTA
+1967 
-1973 YELHIDVVG
+1973 
-1982 TNDAPTV
+1982 
-1989 TQVALSNGTE
+1989 
-1999 DTHYQMQA
+1999 
-2007 SQFGFTD
+2007 
-2014 VDSGD
+2014 
-2019 TLHSVAITDLP
+2019 
-2030 TATQGKFVL
+2030 
-2039 DGHDVTAGQ
+2039 
-2048 HIPTADISKLQFVP
+2048 
-2062 AQDFNGDVQF
+2062 
-2072 KYTVNDGHD
+2072 
-2081 DSQEATNTLHID
+2081 
-2093 AVGDTAVITG
+2093 
-2103 TTTGDVDE
+2103 
-2111 GHGTYHDR
+2111 
-2119 SPNYAQLG
+2119 
-2127 MAKLTNDPLYTDGK
+2127 
-2141 LEIIDPDTGE
+2141 
-2151 AQFDTKGIG
+2151 
-2160 YSYHG
+2160 
-2165 TYGQLILNADG
+2165 
-2176 NWHYKVTV
+2176 
-2184 GSNQQN
+2184 
-2190 VATKI
+2190 
-2195 DQLGDGQELTDT
+2195 
-2207 ITIYSKDGTAQDI
+2207 
-2220 VITIHGDNDRPYISS
+2220 
-2235 EVTLSTG
+2235 
-2242 TEDTALTFTK
+2242 
-2252 ADLLANTVD
+2252 
-2261 VDAND
+2261 
-2266 AGKLSIENLLVD
+2266 
-2278 HGSVVDN
+2278 
-2285 KDGTYTFTPT
+2285 
-2295 KDYNG
+2295 
-2300 QVHFSYDVTDAHGG
+2300 
-2314 TTHTGA
+2314 
-2320 NTSLAAVNDAATFA
+2320 
-2334 GDSSSIKEDTNI
+2334 
-2346 HHNAHITGSATIPDA
+2346 
-2361 LSCHGHL
+2361 
-2368 IVSDADGHGEA
+2368 
-2379 ALDLKGQ
+2379 
-2386 PKISL
+2386 
-2391 DGTYGHFDITST
+2391 
-2403 GTWVYKAD
+2403 
-2411 NKSTPIQDLDNGQTL
+2411 
-2426 TDSIEVTSKD
+2426 
-2436 GTKHS
+2436 
-2441 ITVTINGTTD
+2441 
-2451 VPTLHSLS
+2451 
-2459 DSGVQHSGPVEGNL
+2459 
-2473 LTGSGT
+2473 
-2479 DQGLSGAATDTD
+2479 
-2491 SNAHLVLQDIQIKD
+2491 
-2505 PVSGYVAVRP
+2505 
-2515 GQPHT
+2515 
-2520 MAGIGTLAIEANG
+2520 
-2533 HYTFTPEAGFTG
+2533 
-2545 KVPSMV
+2545 
-2551 YRVGDDGG
+2551 
-2559 NPIGDSS
+2559 
-2566 QNSLSIEVPPPLQ
+2566 
-2579 HAPTVTGQTVSTNED
+2579 
-2594 ITRTFTTSEFG
+2594 
-2605 YSDQDGDA
+2605 
-2613 LQFVTI
+2613 
-2619 SSLPSHGLLLLNG
+2619 
-2632 NAVTANQQI
+2632 
-2641 SKADLDAGHL
+2641 
-2651 TFTPSNNENGA
+2651 
-2662 NYAQFTFT
+2662 
-2670 ANDGHKNSAS
+2670 
-2680 ATMVVDVNAVN
+2680 
-2691 DAPIVGSSFISSLE
+2691 
-2705 DKPHAFTTADFKYS
+2705 
-2719 DIDGDALNHIT
+2719 
-2730 ITNVAH
+2730 
-2736 GVLSLN
+2736 
-2742 GTTVNVGDNVS
+2742 
-2753 ASDVSSL
+2753 
-2760 IFTPTHN
+2760 
-2767 YFSSGVSGLGAVQFT
+2767 
-2782 ANDGHLDSKEGSILI
+2782 
-2797 NIASVADPAT
+2797 
-2807 FSGDST
+2807 
-2813 GVAKEDITLQ
+2813 
-2823 ASGTLTASDPDGTAG
+2823 
-2838 FTAVQG
+2838 
-2844 GAGIAGSK
+2844 
-2852 GYGHAHIDVNGHWT
+2852 
-2866 YDLDNNHPIVQQLG
+2866 
-2880 EGQTDTETI
+2880 
-2889 TVQSA
+2889 
-2894 DGTHHDIVVTITGT
+2894 
-2908 NDAPIL
+2908 
-2914 GVNQTSSTTGT
+2914 
-2925 LTETDVDVTDSHTF
+2925 
-2939 SVVSSAGQ
+2939 
-2947 FGSLSVDPNTGDYVY
+2947 
-2962 TPNTSI
+2962 
-2968 TGMSYS
+2968 
-2974 SATNSYHG
+2974 
-2982 VDVFEVKVSDGHTED
+2982 
-2997 SKFITFDASGH
+2997 
-3008 VTMSPTGG
+3008 
-3016 LVISTTVPQQP
+3016 
-3027 TVTTTL
+3027 
-3033 PTMQMVTNVAP
+3033 
-3044 ANSVT
+3044 
-3049 LDLASTSDSGS
+3049 
-3060 SNTDNLTN
+3060 
-3068 DTTPT
+3068 
-3073 ITGHTDIPFSK
+3073 
-3084 VTIYDG
+3084 
-3090 STPVGH
+3090 
-3096 AVSDASG
+3096 
-3103 QYNVVVSCL
+3103 
-3112 PNGDHN
+3112 
-3118 LSAKALAPSSTLPAT
+3118 
-3133 SPALSVHVDTDIAPL
+3133 
-3148 QVSLTHDTG
+3148 
-3157 RSTSDLITSDG
+3157 
-3168 ALTISGQ
+3168 
-3175 ETGATIE
+3175 
-3182 YSVDGGH
+3182 
-3189 TWSNTF
+3189 
-3195 TPQTGSNTVEVRQTD
+3195 
-3210 TAGNISTS
+3210 
-3218 SSLTFTLDNTA
+3218 
-3229 TAPSV
+3229 
-3234 SLTSDSGGSSSDK
+3234 
-3247 LTNVGD
+3247 
-3253 LNIGGIEQGA
+3253 
-3263 TVEYS
+3263 
-3268 IDNGVHW
+3268 
-3275 STQFTPAEGQNNVQV
+3275 
-3290 RQTDVAGNVSPSTSL
+3290 
-3305 SYTLDTQ
+3305 
-3312 IDIRVNSAHADQHG
+3312 
-3326 QGMMVQVYLPK
+3326 
-3337 DSEVTLLEITSD
+3337 
-3349 GGGAPLLVDLKTV
+3349 
-3362 QRQGTGTSVSHPDHQ
+3362 
-3377 YQEFVG
+3377 
-3383 IDLSSLPDGNLSIRV
+3383 
-3398 AGTDTAGNTVTAQSS
+3398 
-3413 ASSNYVLD
+3413 
-3421 TTASAS
+3421 
-3427 DDSNTAIEDS
+3427 
-3437 TIPVSGNL
+3437 
-3445 LSNDADAATVTTTG
+3445 
-3459 DIQGTYGLFHLNKD
+3459 
-3473 GSYTYTLDNQ
+3473 
-3483 LSTIQQL
+3483 
-3490 NSTSTPLVD
+3490 
-3499 SITYTA
+3499 
-3505 SDSHGNLTT
+3505 
-3514 AHLAISIQG
+3514 
-3523 TDDNHPPAVTG
+3523 
-3534 QTLSTNEDN
+3534 
-3543 SKTFTTS
+3543 
-3550 EFGYSDQDGDA
+3550 
-3561 LQFVTI
+3561 
-3567 NSIPSHGLLLL
+3567 
-3578 NGKAVIANQQ
+3578 
-3588 ISKAELDAGHLTFTP
+3588 
-3603 INNENAANYAQFT
+3603 
-3616 FTANDGHQN
+3616 
-3625 SASAT
+3625 
-3630 MILNVNAVND
+3630 
-3640 APIVGSSFISSLED
+3640 
-3654 KPHAFT
+3654 
-3660 AADFKYSD
+3660 
-3668 IDGDAL
+3668 
-3674 NHITITNVAH
+3674 
-3684 GVLTLNGATVNVGD
+3684 
-3698 DVSASD
+3698 
-3704 ISSLIF
+3704 
-3710 TPTHNYF
+3710 
-3717 SSNTNGLGAVQFTA
+3717 
-3731 NDGHIDSKEGS
+3731 
-3742 IFINIADVADPAT
+3742 
-3755 FGGDSTG
+3755 
-3762 AAQEDTTLQ
+3762 
-3771 ASGTLTASDPDGTAG
+3771 
-3786 FIAVQGGVG
+3786 
-3795 IVGSKGYGHA
+3795 
-3805 HIDSNGHWTYD
+3805 
-3816 LYNKHP
+3816 
-3822 IVQQL
+3822 
-3827 GQGQT
+3827 
-3832 DTETITIQSAD
+3832 
-3843 GTQHDIVITITG
+3843 
-3855 TNDLPTV
+3855 
-3862 SEKPQAGHIIGQH
+3862 
-3875 SVDED
+3875 
-3880 SNLNPAGQ
+3880 
-3888 LIINDVDGDTTSV
+3888 
-3901 ALDPTH
+3901 
-3907 SAAYGHVVFDAHSG
+3907 
-3921 TWVYHL
+3921 
-3927 DNSNPTVNALN
+3927 
-3938 DNDTLHDKFTL
+3938 
-3949 LVDDGHGQKVPQEIT
+3949 
-3964 MTINGHTDPVPYAPP
+3964 
-3979 TISVTVD
+3979 
-3986 TRNAHH
+3986 
-3992 VTAGITPSTLQ
+3992 
-4003 AYAHSIR
+4003 
-4010 AHATTVSG
+4010 
-4018 SHEIKGHGHSDIII
+4018 
-4032 VSGRLHEEAELE
+4032 
-4044 GGNDILFLGGRLTD
+4044 
-4058 KEIEGGHGSDTLI
+4058 
-4071 LGAYN
+4071 
-4076 RNNAPRLH
+4076 
-4084 DHGEKISDGR
+4084 
-4094 EEMELESIENII
+4094 
-4106 LGDGT
+4106 
-4111 VLKGHL
+4111 
-4117 PANFPLVT
+4117 
-4125 HDHYEV
+4125 
-4131 PVNIQAHLSSG
+4131 
-4142 DESVSSIRLTHLQQ
+4142 
-4156 GLTLQSNGH
+4156 
-4165 NINANHDGSYTVPA
+4165 
-4179 NGHLVVVSDHPMNN
+4179 
-4193 GHHYFETEV
+4193 
-4202 TTHNSVTGVTA
+4202 
-4213 VTTEDLQGHLQS
+4213 
-4225 HLNPPPPP
+4225 
-4233 PPPVQ
+4233 
-4238 HDEPD
+4238 
-4243 SPLTFEASV
+4243 
-4252 TIVDDSNTQNEQQHV
+4252 
-4267 GVTDSQHHDVSHHG
+4267 
-4281 AAAYLDALG
+4281 
-4290 ITPDATST
+4290 
-4298 TVHEQPAD
+4298 
-4306 MDIVLAQV
+4306 
-4314 DHPDATTHDQAHL
+4314 
-4327 DMSDALEHH
+4327 
-4336 DANVNHNQ
+4336 
-4344 DDEHHHH
+4344 
-4351 NDVDGLPDIDPNS
+4351 

>member
-1 MANKKNVETNKK
+1 M
-13 NTEIKNKKSNEI
+13 
-25 EQKKP
+25 
-30 TQKKKRRL
+30 
-38 HSHLKVNIP
+38 
-47 LFQSLM
+47 
-53 MILPSLAKHAAAE
+53 
-66 SIDNSSDAADQ
+66 
-77 VTANNVTEKDV
+77 
-88 TDDHSKADSSAVAL
+88 
-102 QEAQTS
+102 
-108 DSDVNSTLSAS
+108 
-119 HAAHGSSSHLVP
+119 
-131 SHHLSTLSHPQ
+131 
-142 VHYIPSVS
+142 
-150 MPTIS
+150 
-155 SGSNGQPTHS
+155 
-165 NAPTTPALPV
+165 
-175 TFMPEVIKG
+175 
-184 TYGELHVDAN
+184 
-194 GQYTFVLNPN
+194 
-204 SPQYILLN
+204 
-212 QHQPGTDHFALHLS
+212 
-226 NGSSIIVQIPV
+226 
-237 TGKQDT
+237 
-243 PSISGDL
+243 
-250 TGVVTEDHNIDSQ
+250 
-263 GLLHANGKIDVID
+263 
-276 PDQNES
+276 
-282 SVTPEVISGKYGSL
+282 
-296 TIDADGH
+296 
-303 WQYQVDNSLS
+303 
-313 NVQALT
+313 
-319 AATSL
+319 
-324 HESFTIHTKDGTP
+324 
-337 QTIDMTIGGNDDN
+337 
-350 AVITGVD
+350 
-357 AGTLTEDLTTQV
+357 
-369 QGQLSVTDS
+369 
-378 DLGEDHF
+378 
-385 QASQVTSNFGTLSI
+385 TSNFGTLSI
-399 TKDGAWTYNL
+399 TKDGAWTYSL

-438 HQVTVTI
+438 HQVMVTI

-474 SQVTEDKNLTVSGQ
+474 SQVTEDKDLTVSGQ

-568 VISGTSAGVV
+568 VISGTSAGAV
-578 TEESQLQTSGTLA
+578 TEESQLQTSGILT

-605 STGSTDIAGSFGML
+605 STGSTDIAGSFGTL
-619 HLTDSGAWTYV
+619 HLTDTGSWTYD
-630 LDNKNP
+630 LDNTNP
-636 NVQALG
+636 TVQALG
-642 KGATATDTIT
+642 KGSTATDTIT

-665 TVNGTNDTATVSS
+665 TVNGTNDAATVSS
-678 ATVAIDETDKAV
+678 ATVAIYETDKAV

-711 SISGTNGD
+711 SLTGT
-719 LTIDTTGHWVFTANS
+719 
-734 AFNQLN
+734 
-740 VGDKVEET
+740 
-748 FTVSSV
+748 
-754 DGTPS
+754 
-759 TIKVTINGTNDT
+759 
-771 ATVSSATVAID
+771 
-782 ETDKAVTT
+782 
-790 SGTLTSIDVDN
+790 
-801 PDNAFTPDSI
+801 
-811 VGSNGDLTIDA
+811 NGDLTIDA
-822 NGHWVFTANSAF
+822 NGHWTFTANSAF

-1018 LTDNG
+1018 LTDTG

-1031 TNPQV
+1031 TNPQVQALGKGATATDTITVNSADGTPHQITITVNGTNDKAIFGGTNSGAVTEESQLQTSGTLTVTDVDTGEAHFSNTDIVGNMGTLHLTDSGSWTYALDNTNPNV

-1071 AVIGGTSAGAVT
+1071 AVIGGASAGAVT
-1083 EETQLQTSGTLTVTD
+1083 EETQLQTTGTLTITD
-1098 TDTGEAHFAN
+1098 TDSGEAHFAN
-1108 TDIQGTL
+1108 TDIQGSL

-1191 MSPDHAQSG
+1191 MSPDHAQPG

-1210 ANGHLSVI
+1210 ANGHLSVV

-1224 SGFADNN
+1224 SGFADN

-1239 YGDLILNPNGDWDY
+1239 YGDLILNPNGDWNY
-1253 YADAGSLSHIGGRPT
+1253 FADAGSLSHIGGRPT

-1533 GTEDTHYQI
+1533 GTEDTHYQM
-1542 QASQFGFSDIDTG
+1542 QSSQFGFSDIDTG

-1566 PSATQ
+1566 PPATQ
-1571 GKFVLDGHDVTTG
+1571 GKFVLDGHDVTAG

-1610 YTVNDGHTDS
+1610 YTVNDGHVDS
-1620 AEATNTLHIDAVG
+1620 QEATNTFHIDAVG

-1693 IGYTYHGKYGHLILN
+1693 IGYTYHGNYGHLILN

-1794 ELLANTIDVDS
+1794 ELLANTIDVDA
-1805 NDLGKLTVANLHAD
+1805 NDAGKLSIENLLVD
-1819 HGSILD
+1819 HGSVVD
-1825 NQDGTYTFTPTKDY
+1825 NKDGTYTFTPTKDY
-1839 NGPIHFSYDVT
+1839 NGQVHFSYDVT

-1947 NAKLQHL
+1947 NANLQHL

-2030 TATQGKFVL
+2030 PATQGKFVL

-2190 VATKI
+2190 IATKI

-2320 NTSLAAVNDAATFA
+2320 ITTLAAVNDAATFA

-2411 NKSTPIQDLDNGQTL
+2411 NKSTQIQDLDNGQTL

-2451 VPTLHSLS
+2451 DPVLHSLS

-2566 QNSLSIEVPPPLQ
+2566 QNSLSIEVTPPLQ

-2594 ITRTFTTSEFG
+2594 ITRTITTSEFG

-2742 GTTVNVGDNVS
+2742 GATVNVGDDVS

-2782 ANDGHLDSKEGSILI
+2782 ANDGQADSKEGSIFI
-2797 NIASVADPAT
+2797 NIANAADPAT
-2807 FSGDST
+2807 FGGDST
-2813 GVAKEDITLQ
+2813 GVAQEDMTLQ
-2823 ASGTLTASDPDGTAG
+2823 ASGTLTSSDPDGTTG
-2838 FTAVQG
+2838 FIAVQG
-2844 GAGIAGSK
+2844 GAGIVGSK
-2852 GYGHAHIDVNGHWT
+2852 GYGHAHIDSNGHWT
-2866 YDLDNNHPIVQQLG
+2866 YDLYNKHPIVQQLG

-2914 GVNQTSSTTGT
+2914 GVNQTSSTAGT

-2939 SVVSSAGQ
+2939 SIVSSTGQ

-2968 TGMSYS
+2968 TGMSYN

-3008 VTMSPTGG
+3008 VTMSPTGS
-3016 LVISTTVPQQP
+3016 LVTSTTVLHQP
-3027 TVTTTL
+3027 VVTTTQPTL
-3033 PTMQMVTNVAP
+3033 PSGTNVAP
-3044 ANSVT
+3044 TNTVT

-3068 DTTPT
+3068 DATPT
-3073 ITGHTDIPFSK
+3073 ITGHTDIPYSQ

-3090 STPVGH
+3090 SKPIGH
-3096 AVSDASG
+3096 AVSNASG
-3103 QYNVVVSCL
+3103 QYSVVVDSL
-3112 PNGDHN
+3112 TDGNHN
-3118 LSAKALAPSSTLPAT
+3118 LSAKALTPSSGLSTISSL
-3133 SPALSVHVDTDIAPL
+3133 LSVHIDTQVHVGIQTDPITADNVINAQESNSSIDI
-3148 QVSLTHDTG
+3148 
-3157 RSTSDLITSDG
+3157 
-3168 ALTISGQ
+3168 
-3175 ETGATIE
+3175 
-3182 YSVDGGH
+3182 
-3189 TWSNTF
+3189 
-3195 TPQTGSNTVEVRQTD
+3195 TGSVSGDYN
-3210 TAGNISTS
+3210 AGDIV
-3218 SSLTFTLDNTA
+3218 TLDVNGTQHTGVVDA
-3229 TAPSV
+3229 K
-3234 SLTSDSGGSSSDK
+3234 GH
-3247 LTNVGD
+3247 
-3253 LNIGGIEQGA
+3253 
-3263 TVEYS
+3263 YS
-3268 IDNGVHW
+3268 IAVPGSELIADADQKIEASV
-3275 STQFTPAEGQNNVQV
+3275 AV
-3290 RQTDVAGNVSPSTSL
+3290 TDSAG
-3305 SYTLDTQ
+3305 
-3312 IDIRVNSAHADQHG
+3312 NSAHATADVTYQVDTQVSVPTITFENAGADNLYSKAEIARGQANTITATVTPPGDAKIGEHLVVNGQDHVLDAHTLQHG
-3326 QGMMVQVYLPK
+3326 IQIEVHPGSNVQATMTDEHGNTAGSQGFAASAIPEPIIVRPPSGSHQV
-3337 DSEVTLLEITSD
+3337 SGTL
-3349 GGGAPLLVDLKTV
+3349 GVPPLL
-3362 QRQGTGTSVSHPDHQ
+3362 P
-3377 YQEFVG
+3377 
-3383 IDLSSLPDGNLSIRV
+3383 SLTPV
-3398 AGTDTAGNTVTAQSS
+3398 PTAQSGWRIHLPNGQYVTSHHGQYGTLTIDPQTGHLHYQEQAQVHTGPHGS
-3413 ASSNYVLD
+3413 ASGIGQHEDKFEVALQGSNQDEVVAHVNIQILSHGPGNSGKLTVGTEVID
-3421 TTASAS
+3421 M
-3427 DDSNTAIEDS
+3427 
-3437 TIPVSGNL
+3437 TI
-3445 LSNDADAATVTTTG
+3445 
-3459 DIQGTYGLFHLNKD
+3459 
-3473 GSYTYTLDNQ
+3473 
-3483 LSTIQQL
+3483 
-3490 NSTSTPLVD
+3490 TPLVH
-3499 SITYTA
+3499 T
-3505 SDSHGNLTT
+3505 SH
-3514 AHLAISIQG
+3514 
-3523 TDDNHPPAVTG
+3523 PA
-3534 QTLSTNEDN
+3534 
-3543 SKTFTTS
+3543 
-3550 EFGYSDQDGDA
+3550 
-3561 LQFVTI
+3561 
-3567 NSIPSHGLLLL
+3567 
-3578 NGKAVIANQQ
+3578 
-3588 ISKAELDAGHLTFTP
+3588 
-3603 INNENAANYAQFT
+3603 
-3616 FTANDGHQN
+3616 
-3625 SASAT
+3625 
-3630 MILNVNAVND
+3630 
-3640 APIVGSSFISSLED
+3640 
-3654 KPHAFT
+3654 
-3660 AADFKYSD
+3660 
-3668 IDGDAL
+3668 
-3674 NHITITNVAH
+3674 
-3684 GVLTLNGATVNVGD
+3684 
-3698 DVSASD
+3698 
-3704 ISSLIF
+3704 
-3710 TPTHNYF
+3710 
-3717 SSNTNGLGAVQFTA
+3717 
-3731 NDGHIDSKEGS
+3731 
-3742 IFINIADVADPAT
+3742 
-3755 FGGDSTG
+3755 
-3762 AAQEDTTLQ
+3762 
-3771 ASGTLTASDPDGTAG
+3771 
-3786 FIAVQGGVG
+3786 
-3795 IVGSKGYGHA
+3795 
-3805 HIDSNGHWTYD
+3805 
-3816 LYNKHP
+3816 
-3822 IVQQL
+3822 
-3827 GQGQT
+3827 
-3832 DTETITIQSAD
+3832 
-3843 GTQHDIVITITG
+3843 
-3855 TNDLPTV
+3855 
-3862 SEKPQAGHIIGQH
+3862 
-3875 SVDED
+3875 
-3880 SNLNPAGQ
+3880 
-3888 LIINDVDGDTTSV
+3888 
-3901 ALDPTH
+3901 
-3907 SAAYGHVVFDAHSG
+3907 
-3921 TWVYHL
+3921 
-3927 DNSNPTVNALN
+3927 
-3938 DNDTLHDKFTL
+3938 
-3949 LVDDGHGQKVPQEIT
+3949 
-3964 MTINGHTDPVPYAPP
+3964 
-3979 TISVTVD
+3979 
-3986 TRNAHH
+3986 
-3992 VTAGITPSTLQ
+3992 
-4003 AYAHSIR
+4003 
-4010 AHATTVSG
+4010 
-4018 SHEIKGHGHSDIII
+4018 
-4032 VSGRLHEEAELE
+4032 
-4044 GGNDILFLGGRLTD
+4044 
-4058 KEIEGGHGSDTLI
+4058 
-4071 LGAYN
+4071 
-4076 RNNAPRLH
+4076 
-4084 DHGEKISDGR
+4084 
-4094 EEMELESIENII
+4094 
-4106 LGDGT
+4106 
-4111 VLKGHL
+4111 
-4117 PANFPLVT
+4117 
-4125 HDHYEV
+4125 
-4131 PVNIQAHLSSG
+4131 
-4142 DESVSSIRLTHLQQ
+4142 
-4156 GLTLQSNGH
+4156 
-4165 NINANHDGSYTVPA
+4165 
-4179 NGHLVVVSDHPMNN
+4179 
-4193 GHHYFETEV
+4193 
-4202 TTHNSVTGVTA
+4202 
-4213 VTTEDLQGHLQS
+4213 
-4225 HLNPPPPP
+4225 PPP

-4243 SPLTFEASV
+4243 MASQADFTV
-4252 TIVDDSNTQNEQQHV
+4252 TLSDDSNLDLTQQTHQEPDQK
-4267 GVTDSQHHDVSHHG
+4267 SSHHG

-4290 ITPDATST
+4290 IKPDATST
-4298 TVHEQPAD
+4298 TVHDQPAD

-4314 DHPDATTHDQAHL
+4314 DQPDAATHDQAHL

-4336 DANVNHNQ
+4336 DANINHNQ

-4351 NDVDGLPDIDPNS
+4351 NDIDGLPDIDPNS

>member
-1 MANKKNVETNKK
+1 MANKKNVEANKK
-13 NTEIKNKKSNEI
+13 NTEIKNKKSNKL

-77 VTANNVTEKDV
+77 VTANNVTAKDSS
-88 TDDHSKADSSAVAL
+88 DHHGKTDSSAVTH

-212 QHQPGTDHFALHLS
+212 QHQSGTDHFALHLS
-226 NGSSIIVQIPV
+226 NGSSIIVQVPV

-243 PSISGDL
+243 PNISGDL

-399 TKDGAWTYNL
+399 TKDGAWTYSLN
-409 DNNNPVV
+409 NNNPVV

-438 HQVTVTI
+438 HQVMVTI

-474 SQVTEDKNLTVSGQ
+474 SQVTEDKDLTVSGQ

-619 HLTDSGAWTYV
+619 HLTDSGAWTYD
-630 LDNKNP
+630 LDNTNP
-636 NVQALG
+636 TVQALG
-642 KGATATDTIT
+642 KGSTATDTIT

-665 TVNGTNDTATVSS
+665 TVNGTNDAATVSS
-678 ATVAIDETDKAV
+678 ATVAIYETDKAV

-822 NGHWVFTANSAF
+822 NGHWVFIANSAF

-1083 EETQLQTSGTLTVTD
+1083 EETQLQTTGTLTITD
-1098 TDTGEAHFAN
+1098 TDSGEAHFAN
-1108 TDIQGTL
+1108 TDIQGSL

-1135 AVQALGNGATATD
+1135 IVQALGNGATATD

-1176 GVDTASV
+1176 GIDTASV

-1239 YGDLILNPNGDWDY
+1239 YGDLILNPNGDWNY

-1523 PTITATTLAH
+1523 PSITATTLAH
-1533 GTEDTHYQI
+1533 GTEDTHYQM

-1571 GKFVLDGHDVTTG
+1571 GKFVLDGHDVT
-1584 QHIPTADISK
+1584 
-1594 LQFVP
+1594 
-1599 AQDFNGDVQFK
+1599 
-1610 YTVNDGHTDS
+1610 
-1620 AEATNTLHIDAVG
+1620 
-1633 DKAVISGVDT
+1633 
-1643 GDVYENRNPDM
+1643 
-1654 SPDFAQSG
+1654 
-1662 MAHLTNSMIHVE
+1662 
-1674 GQLTIIDPDTGENS
+1674 
-1688 FDSKG
+1688 
-1693 IGYTYHGKYGHLILN
+1693 
-1708 TDGKWFYGVATGT
+1708 
-1721 ADVNGGL
+1721 
-1728 TTNVGSTI
+1728 
-1736 DQLGANETLTDTITI
+1736 
-1751 QSKDGTTHDIVI
+1751 
-1763 TIHGDND
+1763 
-1770 RPYCSSEVQLN
+1770 
-1781 SGKEDLAQTITAT
+1781 
-1794 ELLANTIDVDS
+1794 
-1805 NDLGKLTVANLHAD
+1805 
-1819 HGSILD
+1819 
-1825 NQDGTYTFTPTKDY
+1825 
-1839 NGPIHFSYDVT
+1839 
-1850 DAHGGTTHTGAS
+1850 
-1862 TTLTATPDG
+1862 
-1871 AIISEVTTDHVT
+1871 
-1883 EDGSHSSHNAG
+1883 
-1894 VTTELANG
+1894 
-1902 RLQVVDPDSGENK
+1902 
-1915 FQYSQFGE
+1915 
-1923 SAVHDPFGGMLR
+1923 
-1935 IDSMGNWGYSVN
+1935 
-1947 NAKLQHL
+1947 
-1954 AQGQTET
+1954 
-1961 VIYRVH
+1961 
-1967 SYDGTA
+1967 
-1973 YELHIDVVG
+1973 
-1982 TNDAPTV
+1982 
-1989 TQVALSNGTE
+1989 
-1999 DTHYQMQA
+1999 
-2007 SQFGFTD
+2007 
-2014 VDSGD
+2014 
-2019 TLHSVAITDLP
+2019 
-2030 TATQGKFVL
+2030 
-2039 DGHDVTAGQ
+2039 
-2048 HIPTADISKLQFVP
+2048 
-2062 AQDFNGDVQF
+2062 
-2072 KYTVNDGHD
+2072 
-2081 DSQEATNTLHID
+2081 
-2093 AVGDTAVITG
+2093 
-2103 TTTGDVDE
+2103 
-2111 GHGTYHDR
+2111 
-2119 SPNYAQLG
+2119 
-2127 MAKLTNDPLYTDGK
+2127 
-2141 LEIIDPDTGE
+2141 
-2151 AQFDTKGIG
+2151 
-2160 YSYHG
+2160 
-2165 TYGQLILNADG
+2165 
-2176 NWHYKVTV
+2176 
-2184 GSNQQN
+2184 
-2190 VATKI
+2190 
-2195 DQLGDGQELTDT
+2195 
-2207 ITIYSKDGTAQDI
+2207 
-2220 VITIHGDNDRPYISS
+2220 
-2235 EVTLSTG
+2235 
-2242 TEDTALTFTK
+2242 
-2252 ADLLANTVD
+2252 
-2261 VDAND
+2261 
-2266 AGKLSIENLLVD
+2266 
-2278 HGSVVDN
+2278 
-2285 KDGTYTFTPT
+2285 
-2295 KDYNG
+2295 
-2300 QVHFSYDVTDAHGG
+2300 
-2314 TTHTGA
+2314 
-2320 NTSLAAVNDAATFA
+2320 
-2334 GDSSSIKEDTNI
+2334 
-2346 HHNAHITGSATIPDA
+2346 
-2361 LSCHGHL
+2361 
-2368 IVSDADGHGEA
+2368 
-2379 ALDLKGQ
+2379 
-2386 PKISL
+2386 
-2391 DGTYGHFDITST
+2391 
-2403 GTWVYKAD
+2403 
-2411 NKSTPIQDLDNGQTL
+2411 
-2426 TDSIEVTSKD
+2426 
-2436 GTKHS
+2436 
-2441 ITVTINGTTD
+2441 
-2451 VPTLHSLS
+2451 
-2459 DSGVQHSGPVEGNL
+2459 
-2473 LTGSGT
+2473 
-2479 DQGLSGAATDTD
+2479 
-2491 SNAHLVLQDIQIKD
+2491 
-2505 PVSGYVAVRP
+2505 
-2515 GQPHT
+2515 
-2520 MAGIGTLAIEANG
+2520 
-2533 HYTFTPEAGFTG
+2533 
-2545 KVPSMV
+2545 
-2551 YRVGDDGG
+2551 
-2559 NPIGDSS
+2559 
-2566 QNSLSIEVPPPLQ
+2566 
-2579 HAPTVTGQTVSTNED
+2579 
-2594 ITRTFTTSEFG
+2594 
-2605 YSDQDGDA
+2605 
-2613 LQFVTI
+2613 
-2619 SSLPSHGLLLLNG
+2619 
-2632 NAVTANQQI
+2632 
-2641 SKADLDAGHL
+2641 
-2651 TFTPSNNENGA
+2651 
-2662 NYAQFTFT
+2662 
-2670 ANDGHKNSAS
+2670 
-2680 ATMVVDVNAVN
+2680 
-2691 DAPIVGSSFISSLE
+2691 
-2705 DKPHAFTTADFKYS
+2705 
-2719 DIDGDALNHIT
+2719 
-2730 ITNVAH
+2730 
-2736 GVLSLN
+2736 
-2742 GTTVNVGDNVS
+2742 
-2753 ASDVSSL
+2753 
-2760 IFTPTHN
+2760 
-2767 YFSSGVSGLGAVQFT
+2767 
-2782 ANDGHLDSKEGSILI
+2782 
-2797 NIASVADPAT
+2797 
-2807 FSGDST
+2807 
-2813 GVAKEDITLQ
+2813 
-2823 ASGTLTASDPDGTAG
+2823 
-2838 FTAVQG
+2838 
-2844 GAGIAGSK
+2844 
-2852 GYGHAHIDVNGHWT
+2852 
-2866 YDLDNNHPIVQQLG
+2866 
-2880 EGQTDTETI
+2880 
-2889 TVQSA
+2889 
-2894 DGTHHDIVVTITGT
+2894 
-2908 NDAPIL
+2908 
-2914 GVNQTSSTTGT
+2914 
-2925 LTETDVDVTDSHTF
+2925 
-2939 SVVSSAGQ
+2939 
-2947 FGSLSVDPNTGDYVY
+2947 
-2962 TPNTSI
+2962 
-2968 TGMSYS
+2968 
-2974 SATNSYHG
+2974 
-2982 VDVFEVKVSDGHTED
+2982 
-2997 SKFITFDASGH
+2997 
-3008 VTMSPTGG
+3008 
-3016 LVISTTVPQQP
+3016 
-3027 TVTTTL
+3027 
-3033 PTMQMVTNVAP
+3033 
-3044 ANSVT
+3044 
-3049 LDLASTSDSGS
+3049 
-3060 SNTDNLTN
+3060 
-3068 DTTPT
+3068 
-3073 ITGHTDIPFSK
+3073 
-3084 VTIYDG
+3084 
-3090 STPVGH
+3090 
-3096 AVSDASG
+3096 
-3103 QYNVVVSCL
+3103 
-3112 PNGDHN
+3112 
-3118 LSAKALAPSSTLPAT
+3118 
-3133 SPALSVHVDTDIAPL
+3133 
-3148 QVSLTHDTG
+3148 
-3157 RSTSDLITSDG
+3157 
-3168 ALTISGQ
+3168 
-3175 ETGATIE
+3175 
-3182 YSVDGGH
+3182 
-3189 TWSNTF
+3189 
-3195 TPQTGSNTVEVRQTD
+3195 
-3210 TAGNISTS
+3210 
-3218 SSLTFTLDNTA
+3218 
-3229 TAPSV
+3229 
-3234 SLTSDSGGSSSDK
+3234 
-3247 LTNVGD
+3247 
-3253 LNIGGIEQGA
+3253 
-3263 TVEYS
+3263 
-3268 IDNGVHW
+3268 
-3275 STQFTPAEGQNNVQV
+3275 
-3290 RQTDVAGNVSPSTSL
+3290 
-3305 SYTLDTQ
+3305 
-3312 IDIRVNSAHADQHG
+3312 
-3326 QGMMVQVYLPK
+3326 
-3337 DSEVTLLEITSD
+3337 
-3349 GGGAPLLVDLKTV
+3349 
-3362 QRQGTGTSVSHPDHQ
+3362 
-3377 YQEFVG
+3377 
-3383 IDLSSLPDGNLSIRV
+3383 
-3398 AGTDTAGNTVTAQSS
+3398 
-3413 ASSNYVLD
+3413 
-3421 TTASAS
+3421 
-3427 DDSNTAIEDS
+3427 
-3437 TIPVSGNL
+3437 
-3445 LSNDADAATVTTTG
+3445 
-3459 DIQGTYGLFHLNKD
+3459 
-3473 GSYTYTLDNQ
+3473 
-3483 LSTIQQL
+3483 
-3490 NSTSTPLVD
+3490 
-3499 SITYTA
+3499 
-3505 SDSHGNLTT
+3505 
-3514 AHLAISIQG
+3514 
-3523 TDDNHPPAVTG
+3523 
-3534 QTLSTNEDN
+3534 
-3543 SKTFTTS
+3543 
-3550 EFGYSDQDGDA
+3550 
-3561 LQFVTI
+3561 
-3567 NSIPSHGLLLL
+3567 
-3578 NGKAVIANQQ
+3578 
-3588 ISKAELDAGHLTFTP
+3588 
-3603 INNENAANYAQFT
+3603 
-3616 FTANDGHQN
+3616 
-3625 SASAT
+3625 
-3630 MILNVNAVND
+3630 
-3640 APIVGSSFISSLED
+3640 
-3654 KPHAFT
+3654 
-3660 AADFKYSD
+3660 
-3668 IDGDAL
+3668 
-3674 NHITITNVAH
+3674 
-3684 GVLTLNGATVNVGD
+3684 
-3698 DVSASD
+3698 
-3704 ISSLIF
+3704 
-3710 TPTHNYF
+3710 
-3717 SSNTNGLGAVQFTA
+3717 
-3731 NDGHIDSKEGS
+3731 
-3742 IFINIADVADPAT
+3742 
-3755 FGGDSTG
+3755 
-3762 AAQEDTTLQ
+3762 
-3771 ASGTLTASDPDGTAG
+3771 
-3786 FIAVQGGVG
+3786 
-3795 IVGSKGYGHA
+3795 
-3805 HIDSNGHWTYD
+3805 
-3816 LYNKHP
+3816 
-3822 IVQQL
+3822 
-3827 GQGQT
+3827 
-3832 DTETITIQSAD
+3832 
-3843 GTQHDIVITITG
+3843 
-3855 TNDLPTV
+3855 
-3862 SEKPQAGHIIGQH
+3862 
-3875 SVDED
+3875 
-3880 SNLNPAGQ
+3880 
-3888 LIINDVDGDTTSV
+3888 
-3901 ALDPTH
+3901 
-3907 SAAYGHVVFDAHSG
+3907 
-3921 TWVYHL
+3921 
-3927 DNSNPTVNALN
+3927 
-3938 DNDTLHDKFTL
+3938 
-3949 LVDDGHGQKVPQEIT
+3949 
-3964 MTINGHTDPVPYAPP
+3964 
-3979 TISVTVD
+3979 
-3986 TRNAHH
+3986 
-3992 VTAGITPSTLQ
+3992 
-4003 AYAHSIR
+4003 
-4010 AHATTVSG
+4010 
-4018 SHEIKGHGHSDIII
+4018 
-4032 VSGRLHEEAELE
+4032 
-4044 GGNDILFLGGRLTD
+4044 
-4058 KEIEGGHGSDTLI
+4058 
-4071 LGAYN
+4071 
-4076 RNNAPRLH
+4076 
-4084 DHGEKISDGR
+4084 
-4094 EEMELESIENII
+4094 
-4106 LGDGT
+4106 
-4111 VLKGHL
+4111 
-4117 PANFPLVT
+4117 
-4125 HDHYEV
+4125 
-4131 PVNIQAHLSSG
+4131 
-4142 DESVSSIRLTHLQQ
+4142 
-4156 GLTLQSNGH
+4156 
-4165 NINANHDGSYTVPA
+4165 
-4179 NGHLVVVSDHPMNN
+4179 
-4193 GHHYFETEV
+4193 
-4202 TTHNSVTGVTA
+4202 
-4213 VTTEDLQGHLQS
+4213 
-4225 HLNPPPPP
+4225 
-4233 PPPVQ
+4233 
-4238 HDEPD
+4238 
-4243 SPLTFEASV
+4243 
-4252 TIVDDSNTQNEQQHV
+4252 
-4267 GVTDSQHHDVSHHG
+4267 
-4281 AAAYLDALG
+4281 
-4290 ITPDATST
+4290 
-4298 TVHEQPAD
+4298 
-4306 MDIVLAQV
+4306 
-4314 DHPDATTHDQAHL
+4314 
-4327 DMSDALEHH
+4327 
-4336 DANVNHNQ
+4336 
-4344 DDEHHHH
+4344 
-4351 NDVDGLPDIDPNS
+4351 